1 MAFAKGF
8 ISEIPSSIKIGAS
21 GLCFTF
27 AILTVDL
34 IVLKKFEV
42 NIHKNALFNKNDRLL
57 LAFSGGV
64 DSVVLA
70 DLLHK
75 NGYKF
80 DLAHCNFQLRGME
93 ANDDSKFC
101 EVYAKSINTNIHIIQ
116 FNTSEYARER
126 HLSIQMAARELR
138 YNWFKEL
145 LEKHDY
151 SRILTAHHA
160 NDNIETIFVN
170 LIRGT
175 GIKGLQGIPDRQRS
189 IIRPL
194 LFASKEEIT
203 AYAKKHNLSYR
214 EDSSNREVKYKRN
227 FIRHQI
233 IPELKKL
240 NPGLEETLTT
250 SIRYF
255 KQSAEIIAQ
264 FASSKFKEICSEE
277 NQQLKI
283 DISLLLKE
291 PQKETLLFEW
301 LHNKGFKAT
310 QIEQLTESLKVEQP
324 VGKQFSSATH
334 RLLVDRK
341 YILVQE
347 QKSTELQ
354 DEYVISSIDYT
365 SHLPINLKF
374 EISTDTSIPASINEI
389 KIPYSDNLFPLTL
402 RKWKQGDKFQPL
414 GMKGTKKL
422 SDFFKD
428 QKFSLFDKENTWI
441 LANKEHII
449 WVVGYRMD
457 ERCKVNESNKNVVW
471 IRSY

>member
-1 MAFAKGF
+1 M
-8 ISEIPSSIKIGAS
+8 
-21 GLCFTF
+21 
-27 AILTVDL
+27 
-34 IVLKKFEV
+34 
-42 NIHKNALFNKNDRLL
+42 
-57 LAFSGGV
+57 

-75 NGYKF
+75 SGYKF
-80 DLAHCNFQLRGME
+80 DIAHCNFQLRGME
-93 ANDDSKFC
+93 ANEDSKFC
-101 EVYAKSINTNIHIIQ
+101 ENYAKSINTKIQ
-116 FNTSEYARER
+116 LIRFNTSEYAKEK

-145 LEKHDY
+145 SEKYDY
-151 SRILTAHHA
+151 SHILTAHHA

-175 GIKGLQGIPDRQRS
+175 GIKGLQGIPAKQRS

-194 LFASKEEIT
+194 LFASKDEIIT
-203 AYAKKHNLSYR
+203 YAQKHNLNYR

-250 SIRYF
+250 SIHYF

-277 NQQLKI
+277 NHQLKI

-310 QIEQLTESLKVEQP
+310 QIEQLTESLKAEQP

-334 RLLVDRK
+334 QLVVDRK

-354 DEYVISSIDYT
+354 NEYIISSIDYT

-374 EISTDTSIPASINEI
+374 EITNNTSIPSTANEI
-389 KIPYSDNLFPLTL
+389 KIPYSESMFPLVL

-414 GMKGTKKL
+414 GMMGTKKL

-457 ERCKVNESNKNVVW
+457 ERCRILEGGGRIMKIS
-471 IRSY
+471 IIS